1 VCLMRICDYK
11 FAVYG
16 FFAEHKRFTGD
27 KRICQHGCLSTEVR
41 SVRFEK
47 TLGKF
52 SKELLPN
59 IAVVQDFD
67 CGDFLVQ
74 NSTISTPSFGSS
86 GIHR

>member
-1 VCLMRICDYK
+1 LTEEVGSGSLVINR
-11 FAVYG
+11 FAN
-16 FFAEHKRFTGD
+16 TG
-27 KRICQHGCLSTEVR
+27 RLSTEVR
-41 SVRFEK
+41 FVRFEK

-52 SKELLPN
+52 GKELLPN

-74 NSTISTPSFGSS
+74 NISYQHSFVRAS